1 MQVAELL
8 RPLVQLVLLLVDA
21 LSQPFYRLLMLKR
34 GSVER
39 FEPLILL
46 FSFLLILQDLL
57 LVRSDVS
64 QDFSL
69 TFKELFLLVIE
80 LLGLCNDVFFLLSE
94 TLVDFSL
101 FALLLQ

>member
-21 LSQPFYRLLMLKR
+21 LSQPLYRLLMLKR

-46 FSFLLILQDLL
+46 LSLLLILQDLL

-80 LLGLCNDVFFLLSE
+80 LLGLCNDVFFLLGE
-94 TLVDFSL
+94 TLVDFPL